1 MIGVQRPAVQSNVSA
16 KPARLDKPFRRIV
29 TPLAQALK
37 RTEPEFVDV
46 AVVRFDVITDFCRRD
61 DAALQAEFAE
71 RMREQLLF
79 LDPGPAICGVP
90 PVPLR
95 GSTANAH
102 GSNHH
107 LHFEL
112 EEMSR
117 INPEVQRM
125 QSTAR

>member
-1 MIGVQRPAVQSNVSA
+1 
-16 KPARLDKPFRRIV
+16 
-29 TPLAQALK
+29 
-37 RTEPEFVDV
+37 
-46 AVVRFDVITDFCRRD
+46 
-61 DAALQAEFAE
+61 
-71 RMREQLLF
+71 MREQLLF

-117 INPEVQRM
+117 INRENQRM